1 MLKKYSQKGF
11 TIVELLIVIVIIGIL
26 AALVLNTFA
35 DSQKRARDTQRTT
48 DVSALATQLE
58 VYYNDHGA
66 YPTFGQIDNPDL
78 SEAKTA
84 FPGLD
89 EGALDAPSNSDKFD
103 LVNTNLTANDISHYS
118 YQPVNTD
125 GTACTTNDGCA
136 KFTLTW
142 NKESLKTGESNPQTK
157 KSLN

>member
-1 MLKKYSQKGF
+1 MLKKSSQRGF

-48 DVSALATQLE
+48 DISALATQLE

-66 YPTFGQIDNPDL
+66 YPQFSQIN
-78 SEAKTA
+78 SIANAKTA
-84 FPGLD
+84 FPGISED
-89 EGALDAPSNSDKFD
+89 ALDAPSNSAPFD
-103 LVNTNLTANDISHYS
+103 LSNAESTGVSVYG
-118 YQPVNTD
+118 YQARNGASDCTTD
-125 GTACTTNDGCA
+125 NACTS
-136 KFTLTW
+136 FVLTW
-142 NKESLKTGESNPQTK
+142 TKEAPKGAEPALQTK

>member
-66 YPTFGQIDNPDL
+66 YPQFTQINDITK
-78 SEAKTA
+78 SKTA

-89 EGALDAPSNSDKFD
+89 EGAVDAPSNSTTFD
-103 LVNTNLTANDISHYS
+103 LIGTALGGTDISHYS
-118 YQPVNTD
+118 YQAWQAD
-125 GTACTTNDGCA
+125 GTTACTIDDTCA

-142 NKESLKTGESNPQTK
+142 NKESLKSGETNPQTK

>member
-1 MLKKYSQKGF
+1 MLKKSSQKGF

-48 DVSALATQLE
+48 DISALATQLE

-66 YPTFGQIDNPDL
+66 YPQFSQINSL
-78 SEAKTA
+78 ASAKAA
-84 FPGLD
+84 FPGLSED
-89 EGALDAPSNSDKFD
+89 ALDAPSNATTDTFD
-103 LVNTNLTANDISHYS
+103 LQSSVSGGISQYGYVALTGTDPCDEND
-118 YQPVNTD
+118 
-125 GTACTTNDGCA
+125 ACTS
-136 KFTLTW
+136 FTLSWT
-142 NKESLKTGESNPQTK
+142 KESPKPGENAVQTK

>member
-48 DVSALATQLE
+48 DVSALSTQLE
-58 VYYNDHGA
+58 VYYNDKGA
-66 YPTFGQIDNPDL
+66 YPQFSQIDTIG
-78 SEAKTA
+78 EAKTA

-89 EGALDAPSNSDKFD
+89 EGAVDAPSNSAAFD
-103 LVNTNLTANDISHYS
+103 IIGTALGGTDISHYS
-118 YQPVNTD
+118 YQAWQADGTTACNTD
-125 GTACTTNDGCA
+125 DACA
-136 KFTLTW
+136 KFTMTW
-142 NKESLKTGESNPQTK
+142 NKEYLKSGESNPQTK

>member
-1 MLKKYSQKGF
+1 MTTQTKSRGF

-48 DVSALATQLE
+48 DVSALSTQLE

-66 YPTFGQIDNPDL
+66 YPQFTQLNDL
-78 SEAKTA
+78 TKAKTA

-89 EGALDAPSNSDKFD
+89 EGAVDAPSNSATFD
-103 LVNTNLTANDISHYS
+103 LIGTALAANDISHYS
-118 YQPVNTD
+118 YQAWQTD
-125 GTACTTNDGCA
+125 GTTACTTDDACA

-142 NKESLKTGESNPQTK
+142 NKESLKAGETNPQTK